1 MYFSQAI
8 KRVVLSSREAI
19 ITLCGSSYR
28 NIGVQPL
35 LDAIVS
41 YLPSPGEI
49 EHGFLSHYTS
59 KDFCAMAF
67 KIVHHPQKGV
77 LTFLRIYSGTLK
89 EGDTVY
95 NVTLDKSEKVVKL
108 YVAFADDF
116 RYLNECH
123 YWEGLY

>member
-1 MYFSQAI
+1 M
-8 KRVVLSSREAI
+8 VVSSRSVLV
-19 ITLCGSSYR
+19 TMCGSSYR

-35 LDAIVS
+35 MDAIVN

-49 EHGFLSHYTS
+49 RHDFLTHYTAS
-59 KDFCAMAF
+59 DFCAMAF

-89 EGDTVY
+89 EGDSVY
-95 NVTLDKSEKVVKL
+95 NVSLDKTEKVTRL

-116 RYLNECH
+116 R
-123 YWEGLY
+123 